1 MSGKPTGGDW
11 VNAHLGSSSKETS
24 KRLLSTPQPQ
34 APPNAPIL
42 ALRRVKARCVAGGAS
57 NFWIIGS
64 DAAEPLLDGRYPM
77 IGMSPTAYFI
87 RVPDFND
94 LPYAVRRSELT
105 SENHEVEGDTAPL
118 AAAMKDVYG

>member
-1 MSGKPTGGDW
+1 MTDKPPREDW
-11 VNAHLGSSSKETS
+11 VNAHLGTSSQDTA
-24 KRLLSTPQPQ
+24 KRLLTTPQPQ
-34 APPNAPIL
+34 APPDAPIL
-42 ALRRVKARCVAGGAS
+42 ALRGVKARCVAGGAS

-87 RVPDFND
+87 RVPGFND

-105 SENHEVEGDTAPL
+105 RENHEVEGDTAPL